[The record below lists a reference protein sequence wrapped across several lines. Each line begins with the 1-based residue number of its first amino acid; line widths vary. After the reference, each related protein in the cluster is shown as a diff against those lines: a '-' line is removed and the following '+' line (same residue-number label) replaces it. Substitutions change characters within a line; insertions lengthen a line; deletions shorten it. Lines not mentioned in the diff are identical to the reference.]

1 MKGGKK
7 MKAKQMMTLFYSL
20 LGTIALLA
28 SPAMAAEPIKI
39 ANIEA
44 LSGPFEQF
52 GNQSRVGF
60 ELGMAYATDGTMK
73 LLDRPVEI
81 IVKDSQIKP
90 AIGKQLLTEAYKDD
104 KVDLAVGPTS
114 SAVAMAMLPVP
125 MEFKKILVV
134 EPAVSDT
141 ITGKDSNRYVFKT
154 SRNSSHDA
162 IGNALVIAKPGVHIA
177 TVAQDYTFG
186 RTFVE
191 KYKQA
196 CEAKGAKIVIE
207 EFLPIKTVDFTASAQ
222 RIIKAMKDIKGEK
235 YLFLNWAGKG
245 SPLNKFHSMKLNEKY
260 GIKLTTGGNI
270 LPVLK
275 GYKPFAGMEG
285 SGYYYHT
292 NPQNQMNEWLIA
304 EHKKRF
310 KGMPPDFFNCGGFA
324 AAIFVAEAI
333 KKAGSTDTEKLIAAM
348 EGMEWMTP
356 KGKMIMRKE
365 DHQALQSMFHFKLKV
380 DPDVAWAVPELVKE
394 QTIEELNIPLTR

>member
-1 MKGGKK
+1 MKKK
-7 MKAKQMMTLFYSL
+7 DATPAVWFFLAFIVVGFMT
-20 LGTIALLA
+20 TI
-28 SPAMAAEPIKI
+28 SMAADPIKI
-39 ANIEA
+39 ANITA
-44 LSGPFEQF
+44 LSGPLEQF

-60 ELGMAYATDGTMK
+60 ALGMEYATKGTMQ
-73 LLDRPVEI
+73 LLGRPIEI
-81 IVKDSQIKP
+81 IEKDTQSKP
-90 AIGKQLLTEAYKDD
+90 ATGKQLLTEAYKDD
-104 KVDLAVGPTS
+104 KVDLVVGPTS
-114 SAVAMAMLPVP
+114 SAVAMAMLPVAA
-125 MEFKKILVV
+125 EFKKILVV

-141 ITGKDSNRYVFKT
+141 ITGKDSNNYVFKT

-162 IGNALVIAKPGVHIA
+162 IGNALVLARPGVSIA

-191 KYKQA
+191 KYKKA
-196 CEAKGAKIVIE
+196 VEAKGAKIVIE
-207 EFLPIKTVDFTASAQ
+207 EFLPMKTVDFTASSQ
-222 RIIKAMKDIKGEK
+222 RIIKAMKDIEGEK

-245 SPLNKFHSMKLNEKY
+245 NPLKKFHAMKLDEKH

-270 LPVLK
+270 IPALK

-292 NPQNQMNEWLIA
+292 NPNNEINDWLVA

-310 KGMPPDFFNCGGFA
+310 KGMPPDFFHCGGFA
-324 AAIFVAEAI
+324 AALFVAKAI
-333 KKAGSTDTEKLIAAM
+333 EKAGSTDAEKLIAAM
-348 EGMEWMTP
+348 EGLEWMTP

-365 DHQALQSMFHFKLKV
+365 DHQALQSQFHFKLKV
-380 DPDVAWAVPELVKE
+380 DPAVDWAVPELVKV

>member
-1 MKGGKK
+1 MKKNYVRQIFQGV
-7 MKAKQMMTLFYSL
+7 TLVAMVF
-20 LGTIALLA
+20 ALVT
-28 SPAMAAEPIKI
+28 PWAMAAEPIKI

-44 LSGPFEQF
+44 LSGPFEQY

-60 ELGMAYATDGTMK
+60 KMGMEYATNGTMK
-73 LLDRPVEI
+73 LLGRPVEI

-125 MEFKKILVV
+125 QEFKKILVV
-134 EPAVSDT
+134 EPAVSDA

-162 IGNALVIAKPGVHIA
+162 IGNALVLARPGVSIA

-186 RTFVE
+186 RTFVGI
-191 KYKQA
+191 YKET

-222 RIIKAMKDIKGEK
+222 RIIKAMKDLKGEK

-245 SPLNKFHSMKLNEKY
+245 NPLKKFHDMKLDEKH

-270 LPVLK
+270 IPVLK
-275 GYKPFAGMEG
+275 GYKSFAGMEG

-292 NPQNQMNEWLIA
+292 NPDNKMNDWLIA

-310 KGMPPDFFNCGGFA
+310 EGMPPDFFTCGGFA

-333 KKAGSTDTEKLIAAM
+333 KKAGSTDTEALIAAM
-348 EGMEWMTP
+348 EGLEWMTP
-356 KGKMIMRKE
+356 KGKMIMRRE
-365 DHQALQSMFHFKLKV
+365 DHQALQPMFHFKLKV
-380 DPDVAWAVPELVKE
+380 DPDVAWAVPELVKV

>member
-1 MKGGKK
+1 MKIKYTAGPIVFV
-7 MKAKQMMTLFYSL
+7 MM
-20 LGTIALLA
+20 ALIVLV

-52 GNQSRVGF
+52 GNQSKVGF
-60 ELGMAYATDGTMK
+60 QLGMEYYTKGSMQ
-73 LLDRPVEI
+73 LIGRPVEI

-90 AIGKQLLTEAYKDD
+90 AVGKQLLTEAYKDD
-104 KVDLAVGPTS
+104 NVDLAVGPTS
-114 SAVAMAMLPVP
+114 SAVAMAMLPVA
-125 MEFKKILVV
+125 MEFKKVLVV

-162 IGNALVIAKPGVHIA
+162 IGNALVLARPGVHVA

-191 KYKQA
+191 KYKKA

-207 EFLPIKTVDFTASAQ
+207 EYLPIKTADFTASAQ

-245 SPLNKFHSMKLNEKY
+245 SPLNKFHDMKLDEKY

-270 LPVLK
+270 IPALK

-292 NPQNQMNEWLIA
+292 NPKNEMNDWLIA

-310 KGMPPDFFNCGGFA
+310 KGMPPDFFVCGGFA
-324 AAIFVAEAI
+324 AAVFVAQAI
-333 KKAGSTDTEKLIAAM
+333 EKAGSTDTEKLIAAM

-365 DHQALQSMFHFKLKV
+365 DHQALQVMYHFKLKV
-380 DPDVAWAVPELVKE
+380 DPNVAWAVPELVKE
-394 QTIEELNIPLTR
+394 QSIEELNIPLTR

>member
-1 MKGGKK
+1 MQNRRK
-7 MKAKQMMTLFYSL
+7 LLYPFFISL
-20 LGTIALLA
+20 VLVLIAT
-28 SPAMAAEPIKI
+28 PAMAAEPIKI

-44 LSGPFEQF
+44 LSGAFEQF

-60 ELGMAYATDGTMK
+60 ELGMEYATNGTMK

-90 AIGKQLLTEAYKDD
+90 AVGKQLLTEAYKDD

-141 ITGKDSNRYVFKT
+141 ITGNDSNRYVFKT

-162 IGNALVIAKPGVHIA
+162 IGNALVIAKPSVHIA

-207 EFLPIKTVDFTASAQ
+207 EYLPIKTVDFTASAQ

-245 SPLNKFHSMKLNEKY
+245 SPLNKFHSMKLDEKY

-270 LPVLK
+270 IPVLK

-292 NPQNQMNEWLIA
+292 NPNNEMNAWLIT

-310 KGMPPDFFNCGGFA
+310 KGMPPDFFVCGGFA
-324 AAIFVAEAI
+324 AAMFVAKAI
-333 KKAGSTDTEKLIAAM
+333 EKAGSTDTEKLISAM
-348 EGMEWMTP
+348 EGLEWMTP

-365 DHQALQSMFHFKLKV
+365 DHQALQVMYHFKLKV
-380 DPDVAWAVPELVKE
+380 DPNVDWAVPELVKV

>member
-1 MKGGKK
+1 MNKSKVTWVICCFTMVVMG
-7 MKAKQMMTLFYSL
+7 LSL
-20 LGTIALLA
+20 SAP
-28 SPAMAAEPIKI
+28 PATAADPIKI
-39 ANIEA
+39 ANITA

-60 ELGMAYATDGTMK
+60 AMGMEYATNGTMK

-81 IVKDSQIKP
+81 IVKDTQIKP

-125 MEFKKILVV
+125 EEFKKILVV

-162 IGNALVIAKPGVHIA
+162 IGNALVLARPGVQIA

-186 RTFVE
+186 RTFAE
-191 KYKQA
+191 IYKSA
-196 CEAKGAKIVIE
+196 VEAKGAKVVIE
-207 EFLPIKTVDFTASAQ
+207 EFLPIETVDFTASAQ
-222 RIIKAMKDIKGEK
+222 RIIQAMKDLKGEK

-245 SPLNKFHSMKLNEKY
+245 SPLNKFHDMKLDEKY

-270 LPVLK
+270 IPALK
-275 GYKPFAGMEG
+275 GYKDFPGMEG

-292 NPQNQMNEWLIA
+292 NPNNPMNDWLIA

-310 KGMPPDFFNCGGFA
+310 EGMPPDFFTCGGFA

-333 KKAGSTDTEKLIAAM
+333 KKAGSTDTEKLITAM
-348 EGMEWMTP
+348 EGLEWMTP

-380 DPDVAWAVPELVKE
+380 DPDVAWAVPELVKV

>member
-1 MKGGKK
+1 MILISELFIE
-7 MKAKQMMTLFYSL
+7 TL
-20 LGTIALLA
+20 A
-28 SPAMAAEPIKI
+28 
-39 ANIEA
+39 
-44 LSGPFEQF
+44 
-52 GNQSRVGF
+52 R
-60 ELGMAYATDGTMK
+60 
-73 LLDRPVEI
+73 VEI
-81 IVKDSQIKP
+81 IVKDTQIK
-90 AIGKQLLTEAYKDD
+90 AAVGKQLLTEAYKDD

-125 MEFKKILVV
+125 QEFKKILVV

-162 IGNALVIAKPGVHIA
+162 IGNALVLARPGVSIA

-186 RTFVE
+186 HTFVE
-191 KYKQA
+191 KYKKA
-196 CEAKGAKIVIE
+196 AEAKGAKIVIE
-207 EFLPIKTVDFTASAQ
+207 EFLPIKTVDFTASSQ
-222 RIIKAMKDIKGEK
+222 RIIKAMKDLKGEK

-245 SPLNKFHSMKLNEKY
+245 NPLKKFHAMKLDKKY

-270 LPVLK
+270 IPALK

-292 NPQNQMNEWLIA
+292 NPDNKMNDWLIA

-310 KGMPPDFFNCGGFA
+310 KGMPPDFFHCGGFA

-333 KKAGSTDTEKLIAAM
+333 KKAGSTDTEALIAAM
-348 EGMEWMTP
+348 EGLEWMTP

-380 DPDVAWAVPELVKE
+380 DPDVAWAIPELVKV
-394 QTIEELNIPLTR
+394 QTIEDLNIPLTR

>member
-1 MKGGKK
+1 MKSKSTAIVFAVLAL
-7 MKAKQMMTLFYSL
+7 MLVSL
-20 LGTIALLA
+20 
-28 SPAMAAEPIKI
+28 PAVAEEPIKI

-52 GNQSRVGF
+52 GNQSKVGF
-60 ELGMAYATDGTMK
+60 QLGMEYYTKGSMK
-73 LLDRPVEI
+73 LLGRPVEI

-90 AIGKQLLTEAYKDD
+90 AVGKQLLTEAYKDD

-125 MEFKKILVV
+125 LEFKKILVV

-162 IGNALVIAKPGVHIA
+162 IGNALVLARPGVFVA

-191 KYKQA
+191 KYKKA
-196 CEAKGAKIVIE
+196 CEAKGAKVVIE
-207 EFLPIKTVDFTASAQ
+207 EFLPVKTVDFTASAQ
-222 RIIKAMKDIKGEK
+222 RIIKAMKDLKGEK

-245 SPLNKFHSMKLNEKY
+245 SPLNKFHDMELDEKY

-270 LPVLK
+270 IPVLK
-275 GYKPFAGMEG
+275 GYKAFPGMEG
-285 SGYYYHT
+285 SSYYYYGMIK
-292 NPQNQMNEWLIA
+292 NNEMNDWLIA

-324 AAIFVAEAI
+324 AAIFVAKAI
-333 KKAGSTDTEKLIAAM
+333 EKAGSTDTEKLISAM
-348 EGMEWMTP
+348 EGLQWMTP

-365 DHQALQSMFHFKLKV
+365 DHQALQSMFHFKLRV
-380 DPDVAWAVPELVKE
+380 DPNVQWAVPELVKV

>member
-1 MKGGKK
+1 
-7 MKAKQMMTLFYSL
+7 MKAKQIMMMILFFL
-20 LGTIALLA
+20 LATIVLLA

-60 ELGMAYATDGTMK
+60 ELGMAYATNGTMK

-207 EFLPIKTVDFTASAQ
+207 EYLPIKTVDFTASAQ

-260 GIKLTTGGNI
+260 GINLTTGGNI

-348 EGMEWMTP
+348 EGLEWMTP

-380 DPDVAWAVPELVKE
+380 DPDVAWAVPALVKE

>member
-1 MKGGKK
+1 MYIRQII
-7 MKAKQMMTLFYSL
+7 MALFAGL
-20 LGTIALLA
+20 LVTALIPSA
-28 SPAMAAEPIKI
+28 IPAAEPIKI

-52 GNQSRVGF
+52 GNQARVGF
-60 ELGMAYATDGTMK
+60 ELGMEYATKGSME
-73 LLDRPVEI
+73 LLGRPVKI
-81 IVKDSQIKP
+81 ITKDTQIKP
-90 AIGKQLLTEAYKDD
+90 PIGKQLLTEAYKDD

-125 MEFKKILVV
+125 QEFKKILVV

-162 IGNALVIAKPGVHIA
+162 IGNALVLARPGVNIA

-191 KYKQA
+191 KYKKA
-196 CEAKGAKIVIE
+196 VEGKGAKIVIE

-235 YLFLNWAGKG
+235 YLFLVWAGKG
-245 SPLNKFHSMKLNEKY
+245 SPLNKFHGMKLDQKY

-270 LPVLK
+270 IPVLK
-275 GYKPFAGMEG
+275 AYKPFEGMEG
-285 SGYYYHT
+285 SAYYYHGMVKN
-292 NPQNQMNEWLIA
+292 NPMNDWLIA

-310 KGMPPDFFNCGGFA
+310 KGMPPDFFHCGGFA
-324 AAIFVAEAI
+324 AAIFVADAI
-333 KKAGSTDTEKLIAAM
+333 KKAGSTDTEKLITVM
-348 EGMEWMTP
+348 EGLEWMTP

-365 DHQALQSMFHFKLKV
+365 DHQALQSQFHYKLKNY
-380 DPDVAWAVPELVKE
+380 PDIAWAVPELVKV

>member
-1 MKGGKK
+1 MKKNYVRKVFQGV
-7 MKAKQMMTLFYSL
+7 TL
-20 LGTIALLA
+20 A
-28 SPAMAAEPIKI
+28 AMAFALFTPSAIAAAPIKI

-52 GNQSRVGF
+52 GNQARVGF
-60 ELGMAYATDGTMK
+60 ELGMEYATKGTMK
-73 LLDRPVEI
+73 LLGRPVEI

-125 MEFKKILVV
+125 LEFKKILVV
-134 EPAVSDT
+134 EPAVSSA

-162 IGNALVIAKPGVHIA
+162 IGNAMVIAKPGVFIA
-177 TVAQDYTFG
+177 TVAQDFTFG
-186 RTFVE
+186 HAFVE
-191 KYKQA
+191 QYKKA

-222 RIIKAMKDIKGEK
+222 RIIRAMKNIKGEK

-245 SPLNKFHSMKLNEKY
+245 SPLNKFHDMKLDEKY

-285 SGYYYHT
+285 SGYYYYE
-292 NPQNQMNEWLIA
+292 NPNNKMNDWLIA
-304 EHKKRF
+304 EYKKRF
-310 KGMPPDFFNCGGFA
+310 KGMPPDFFVCGGFA
-324 AAIFVAEAI
+324 AAMFVADAI
-333 KKAGSTDTEKLIAAM
+333 SKAGSTDAEKLIAVM
-348 EGMEWMTP
+348 EGMKWMTP
-356 KGKMIMRKE
+356 KGMMVMRKK
-365 DHQALQSMFHFKLKV
+365 DHQALQEMYHFKLKV
-380 DPDVAWAVPELVKE
+380 KPDVQWAVPELVKV
-394 QTIEELNIPLTR
+394 QTIEELDIPLTR

>member
-1 MKGGKK
+1 MKKVSV
-7 MKAKQMMTLFYSL
+7 LFLISIFVFGSL
-20 LGTIALLA
+20 AV
-28 SPAMAAEPIKI
+28 SSMAAEPIKI

-52 GNQSRVGF
+52 GNQARVGF
-60 ELGMAYATDGTMK
+60 QMGLEYYTKGTMK
-73 LLDRPVEI
+73 LIGRPIEI

-90 AIGKQLLTEAYKDD
+90 AVGKQLLTEAYKDD

-114 SAVAMAMLPVP
+114 SAVAVAMLPVP
-125 MEFKKILVV
+125 LEFKKILVV
-134 EPAVSDT
+134 EPAVSDA

-162 IGNALVIAKPGVHIA
+162 IGNALVLARPGVNVA

-186 RTFVE
+186 RTFGE
-191 KYKQA
+191 KYKAA
-196 CEAKGAKIVIE
+196 CEAKGAKVVIE
-207 EFLPIKTVDFTASAQ
+207 EYLPMKTVDFTASAQ
-222 RIIKAMKDIKGEK
+222 RIIKAMKDLPGEK

-245 SPLNKFHSMKLNEKY
+245 SPLNKFHSMKLDEKY

-270 LPVLK
+270 IPGLK
-275 GYKPFAGMEG
+275 AFKAFPGMQG
-285 SGYYYHT
+285 SAYYYHGMVQ
-292 NPQNQMNEWLIA
+292 NPMNDWLIA

-310 KGMPPDFFNCGGFA
+310 KGMPPDFFHCGGFA
-324 AAIFVAEAI
+324 AAIFVAKAI
-333 KKAGSTDTEKLIAAM
+333 EKAGSTDTEALIAAM
-348 EGMEWMTP
+348 EGLEWDTP

-365 DHQALQSMFHFKLKV
+365 DHQALQSMFHFKLRI
-380 DPDVAWAVPELVKE
+380 DPDLDWAIPELIKV

>member
-1 MKGGKK
+1 MKIKGI
-7 MKAKQMMTLFYSL
+7 AVPF
-20 LGTIALLA
+20 TIAVMVFGLFL
-28 SPAMAAEPIKI
+28 SPVMSAEPIKI

-52 GNQSRVGF
+52 GNQARVGF
-60 ELGMAYATDGTMK
+60 QLGMEYYTKGSMK
-73 LLDRPVEI
+73 LLGRPVEI

-90 AIGKQLLTEAYKDD
+90 AVGKQLLTEAYKDD

-114 SAVAMAMLPVP
+114 SAVAMAMLPVA
-125 MEFKKILVV
+125 MEFKKVLVV

-162 IGNALVIAKPGVHIA
+162 IGNALVLARPGVYVA

-191 KYKQA
+191 KYKKA
-196 CEAKGAKIVIE
+196 CEAKGAKVVIE
-207 EFLPIKTVDFTASAQ
+207 EFLPIKTADFTASAQ
-222 RIIKAMKDIKGEK
+222 RIIKAMKNVKGEK

-245 SPLNKFHSMKLNEKY
+245 SPLNKFHDMKLDEKY

-270 LPVLK
+270 IPVLK

-292 NPQNQMNEWLIA
+292 NPKNELNDWLIA

-310 KGMPPDFFNCGGFA
+310 KGMPPDLFVCGGFA
-324 AAIFVAEAI
+324 AAGFVVKAI
-333 KKAGSTDTEKLIAAM
+333 EKAGSTDTEALIAAM
-348 EGMEWMTP
+348 EGLEWMTP
-356 KGKMIMRKE
+356 KGKMVMRKE
-365 DHQALQSMFHFKLKV
+365 DHQALQVMYHFKLKV
-380 DPDVAWAVPELVKE
+380 DPNVAWAVPELVKE
-394 QTIEELNIPLTR
+394 QSIEELNIPLTR

>member
-1 MKGGKK
+1 MKKNYVRQIFQGV
-7 MKAKQMMTLFYSL
+7 TLVAMAF
-20 LGTIALLA
+20 ALVTSSA
-28 SPAMAAEPIKI
+28 VAAEPIKI
-39 ANIEA
+39 ANITA
-44 LSGPFEQF
+44 LSGAFEQF

-60 ELGMAYATDGTMK
+60 KMGMEYATNGTMK
-73 LLDRPVEI
+73 LLGRSVEI
-81 IVKDSQIKP
+81 IVRDSQIKP
-90 AIGKQLLTEAYKDD
+90 AVGKQLLTEAYKDD

-162 IGNALVIAKPGVHIA
+162 IGNALVLARPGVSIA

-191 KYKQA
+191 KYKKA
-196 CEAKGAKIVIE
+196 AEAKGAKIVIE
-207 EFLPIKTVDFTASAQ
+207 EYLPIKTVDFTASAQ

-260 GIKLTTGGNI
+260 GIKMTTGGNI
-270 LPVLK
+270 LPVLR

-292 NPQNQMNEWLIA
+292 NPHNQMNDWLIA

-310 KGMPPDFFNCGGFA
+310 KGMPPDFFTCGGFA
-324 AAIFVAEAI
+324 AAMFVAKAI
-333 KKAGSTDTEKLIAAM
+333 EKAGSTDTEKLIAAM
-348 EGMEWMTP
+348 EGLEWMTP

-380 DPDVAWAVPELVKE
+380 DPNVQWAVPELVKE

>member
-1 MKGGKK
+1 MNKVSVIFLISIFMVG
-7 MKAKQMMTLFYSL
+7 SL
-20 LGTIALLA
+20 VVG
-28 SPAMAAEPIKI
+28 SMAAEPIKI

-52 GNQSRVGF
+52 GNQARVGF
-60 ELGMAYATDGTMK
+60 QMGLEYYTKGTMK
-73 LLDRPVEI
+73 LIGRPIEI

-90 AIGKQLLTEAYKDD
+90 AVGKQLLTEAYKDD

-114 SAVAMAMLPVP
+114 SAVAVAMLPVP
-125 MEFKKILVV
+125 LEFKKILVV
-134 EPAVSDT
+134 EPAVSDA

-162 IGNALVIAKPGVHIA
+162 IGNALVLARPGVNVA

-186 RTFVE
+186 RTFGE
-191 KYKQA
+191 KYKAA
-196 CEAKGAKIVIE
+196 CEAKGAKVVIE
-207 EFLPIKTVDFTASAQ
+207 EYLPMKTVDFTASAQ
-222 RIIKAMKDIKGEK
+222 RIIKAMKDLPGEK

-245 SPLNKFHSMKLNEKY
+245 SPLNKFHSMKLDEKY

-270 LPVLK
+270 IPGLK
-275 GYKPFAGMEG
+275 AYKAFPGMEG
-285 SGYYYHT
+285 SAYYYHGMIKD
-292 NPQNQMNEWLIA
+292 NPMNDWLIA

-310 KGMPPDFFNCGGFA
+310 KGMPPDFFHCGGFA
-324 AAIFVAEAI
+324 AAIFVAKAI
-333 KKAGSTDTEKLIAAM
+333 EKAGSTDTEALIAAM
-348 EGMEWMTP
+348 EGLEWMTP

-365 DHQALQSMFHFKLKV
+365 DHQALQSQFHFKLRV
-380 DPDVAWAVPELVKE
+380 DPDVDWAIPELIKV

>member
-1 MKGGKK
+1 
-7 MKAKQMMTLFYSL
+7 
-20 LGTIALLA
+20 
-28 SPAMAAEPIKI
+28 
-39 ANIEA
+39 
-44 LSGPFEQF
+44 
-52 GNQSRVGF
+52 
-60 ELGMAYATDGTMK
+60 
-73 LLDRPVEI
+73 
-81 IVKDSQIKP
+81 
-90 AIGKQLLTEAYKDD
+90 
-104 KVDLAVGPTS
+104 
-114 SAVAMAMLPVP
+114 MAMLPVP

-186 RTFVE
+186 RTFVK

-207 EFLPIKTVDFTASAQ
+207 EYLPIKTVDFTASAQ
-222 RIIKAMKDIKGEK
+222 RIIKAMKDIQGEK

-270 LPVLK
+270 IPVLK

-285 SGYYYHT
+285 SGYYYYT
-292 NPQNQMNEWLIA
+292 NPKNEMNDWLIA
-304 EHKKRF
+304 EHQKQF
-310 KGMPPDFFNCGGFA
+310 KGMPPDFFTCGGFA
-324 AAIFVAEAI
+324 AAMFVAKAI
-333 KKAGSTDTEKLIAAM
+333 EKAGSTDTEKLIAAM
-348 EGMEWMTP
+348 EGLEWMTP

-365 DHQALQSMFHFKLKV
+365 DHQALQSQFHFKLAVK
-380 DPDVAWAVPELVKE
+380 PDAAWAVPELVKE

>member
-1 MKGGKK
+1 MKIKYFAGPI
-7 MKAKQMMTLFYSL
+7 LF
-20 LGTIALLA
+20 TIMVFVLFF
-28 SPAMAAEPIKI
+28 SPAMSAEPIKI

-52 GNQSRVGF
+52 GNQARVGF
-60 ELGMAYATDGTMK
+60 QLGMEYYTKGSMK
-73 LLDRPVEI
+73 LLGRPVEI

-162 IGNALVIAKPGVHIA
+162 IGNALVLARPGVYVA

-191 KYKQA
+191 KYKKA
-196 CEAKGAKIVIE
+196 CEAKGAKVVIQ
-207 EFLPIKTVDFTASAQ
+207 EFLPIKTKDFTASAQ

-245 SPLNKFHSMKLNEKY
+245 SPLNKFHDMKLDEKY

-270 LPVLK
+270 IPALK

-292 NPQNQMNEWLIA
+292 NPSNEMNDWLIA
-304 EHKKRF
+304 EHKKQF
-310 KGMPPDFFNCGGFA
+310 KGMPPDFFVCGGFA
-324 AAIFVAEAI
+324 AAVFVAKAI
-333 KKAGSTDTEKLIAAM
+333 EKAGSTDTEKLITAM
-348 EGMEWMTP
+348 EGLQWMTP
-356 KGKMIMRKE
+356 KGKMVMRKE
-365 DHQALQSMFHFKLKV
+365 DHQALQVMYHFKLKV
-380 DPDVAWAVPELVKE
+380 DPNVAWAVPELVKE
-394 QTIEELNIPLTR
+394 QSIEELNIPLTR

>member
-1 MKGGKK
+1 MKRK
-7 MKAKQMMTLFYSL
+7 MKLSFFILVLTGATLFCSV
-20 LGTIALLA
+20 
-28 SPAMAAEPIKI
+28 AMAAEPIKI
-39 ANIEA
+39 ANITA

-60 ELGMAYATDGTMK
+60 KMGMEYATNGTME
-73 LLDRPVEI
+73 LLGRPIEI
-81 IVKDSQIKP
+81 ITKDTQIKP

-196 CEAKGAKIVIE
+196 CEAKGAKIVIA

-222 RIIKAMKDIKGEK
+222 RIIKAMKDIEGEK

-270 LPVLK
+270 LPVLR

-292 NPQNQMNEWLIA
+292 NPDNELNDWLIT

-310 KGMPPDFFNCGGFA
+310 KGMPPDFFTCGGFA
-324 AAIFVAEAI
+324 AAMFVAKAI
-333 KKAGSTDTEKLIAAM
+333 EKAGSTDTEALIAAM
-348 EGMEWMTP
+348 EGLEWMTP

-380 DPDVAWAVPELVKE
+380 DPDVKWAVPELVKV
-394 QTIEELNIPLTR
+394 QSIEELNIPLTR

>member
-1 MKGGKK
+1 MKG
-7 MKAKQMMTLFYSL
+7 KQMLKCIIFFL
-20 LGTIALLA
+20 LTMFLMF
-28 SPAMAAEPIKI
+28 SQTMATEPIKI
-39 ANIEA
+39 ANITA

-60 ELGMAYATDGTMK
+60 KMGMEYATNGTMK
-73 LLDRPVEI
+73 LLGRPIEI
-81 IVKDSQIKP
+81 ITMDTQIKP

-125 MEFKKILVV
+125 QEFKKILVV

-162 IGNALVIAKPGVHIA
+162 IGNALVIAKPGVYIA

-191 KYKQA
+191 KYKKA
-196 CEAKGAKIVIE
+196 SEAKGAKIVIE

-245 SPLNKFHSMKLNEKY
+245 SPLNKFHAMKLDEKY

-270 LPVLK
+270 IPALK

-285 SGYYYHT
+285 SGYYYYT
-292 NPQNQMNEWLIA
+292 NPDNKMNNWLIA

-310 KGMPPDFFNCGGFA
+310 KGMPPDFFTCGGFA
-324 AAIFVAEAI
+324 AAIFVAKAI
-333 KKAGSTDTEKLIAAM
+333 EKAGSTDTEKLIAAM
-348 EGMEWMTP
+348 EGLKWMTP
-356 KGKMIMRKE
+356 KGEMIMRKE
-365 DHQALQSMFHFKLKV
+365 DHQALQAMFHFRLRV
-380 DPDVAWAVPELVKE
+380 DPNVAWAVPELVKV

>member
-1 MKGGKK
+1 
-7 MKAKQMMTLFYSL
+7 MKAKQVAIYSL
-20 LGTIALLA
+20 CFLFVIIVFSA
-28 SPAMAAEPIKI
+28 PAMAADPIKI
-39 ANIEA
+39 AQITA

-60 ELGMAYATDGTMK
+60 QMGLEYATKGTME
-73 LLDRPVEI
+73 LIGRPVEI
-81 IVKDSQIKP
+81 ILKDTQIKP

-104 KVDLAVGPTS
+104 NVDLAVGPTS

-125 MEFKKILVV
+125 QEFKKILVV

-162 IGNALVIAKPGVHIA
+162 IGNALVLARPGVSIA

-191 KYKQA
+191 KYKKA
-196 CEAKGAKIVIE
+196 VEAKGAKIVIE
-207 EFLPIKTVDFTASAQ
+207 EYLPIKTVDFTASAQ

-245 SPLNKFHSMKLNEKY
+245 SPLNKFHSMKLEDKY
-260 GIKLTTGGNI
+260 GIKLSTGGNI

-285 SGYYYHT
+285 SSYYYYGMV
-292 NPQNQMNEWLIA
+292 QNNAMNDWLIA
-304 EHKKRF
+304 EHQKRF
-310 KGMPPDFFNCGGFA
+310 KGAPPDFFTCGGFA
-324 AAIFVAEAI
+324 AALFVATAI
-333 KKAGSTDTEKLIAAM
+333 TKAGSTDTEKLIAAM
-348 EGMEWMTP
+348 EGLQWMTP

-365 DHQALQSMFHFKLKV
+365 DHQTLQAMFHFKLKV
-380 DPDVAWAVPELVKE
+380 DHDVAWAVPELVKV
-394 QTIEELNIPLTR
+394 QTIEALSIPLTR

>member
-1 MKGGKK
+1 MKL
-7 MKAKQMMTLFYSL
+7 MKSLGLLVCFFLCFAFVSTPVTEAK
-20 LGTIALLA
+20 
-28 SPAMAAEPIKI
+28 PIKI
-39 ANIEA
+39 AQIEA

-52 GNQSRVGF
+52 GNQSRDGF
-60 ELGMAYATDGTMK
+60 QLGMEYATHGTMK
-73 LLDRPVEI
+73 LLGRPLQI
-81 IVKDSQIKP
+81 ILKDTQIKP

-114 SAVAMAMLPVP
+114 SAVAMASLPVP
-125 MEFKKILVV
+125 LEFKKILVV

-141 ITGKDSNRYVFKT
+141 ITGKNSNRYVFKT

-162 IGNALVIAKPGVHIA
+162 IGNALVIAGPGVSIA

-191 KYKQA
+191 KYKKA
-196 CEAKGAKIVIE
+196 CEAKGSKIVIE

-222 RIIKAMKDIKGEK
+222 RIIKAMKGIKGDK

-245 SPLNKFHSMKLNEKY
+245 SPLNKFHSMELDQKY

-285 SGYYYHT
+285 SGYYFYT
-292 NPQNQMNEWLIA
+292 NPKNEMNDWLITKYK
-304 EHKKRF
+304 ERF
-310 KGMPPDFFNCGGFA
+310 KGMPPDFFVCGGFA
-324 AAIFVAEAI
+324 AAMFVAKAI
-333 KKAGSTDTEKLIAAM
+333 EKAGSTDTEKLIAAM
-348 EGMEWMTP
+348 EGLEWMTP
-356 KGKMIMRKE
+356 KGKMIMRKR
-365 DHQALQSMFHFKLKV
+365 DHQALQSMFHFKLRV
-380 DPDVAWAVPELVKE
+380 DPKVPWAIPELVKV
-394 QTIEELNIPLTR
+394 QTIEELDIPPTR

>member
-1 MKGGKK
+1 M
-7 MKAKQMMTLFYSL
+7 
-20 LGTIALLA
+20 ALVVLVL
-28 SPAMAAEPIKI
+28 PAMSAEPIKI

-52 GNQSRVGF
+52 GNQSKVGF
-60 ELGMAYATDGTMK
+60 QLGMEFYTKGSMQ
-73 LLDRPVEI
+73 LIGRPVEI

-90 AIGKQLLTEAYKDD
+90 AVGKQLLTEAYKDD
-104 KVDLAVGPTS
+104 QVDLAVGPTS
-114 SAVAMAMLPVP
+114 SAVAMAMLPVA
-125 MEFKKILVV
+125 MEFKKVLVV

-162 IGNALVIAKPGVHIA
+162 IGNALVLARPGVYVA

-191 KYKQA
+191 KYKKA

-207 EFLPIKTVDFTASAQ
+207 EFLPIKTADFTASAQ

-245 SPLNKFHSMKLNEKY
+245 SPLNKFHDMKLDEKY

-270 LPVLK
+270 IPALK

-292 NPQNQMNEWLIA
+292 NPKNEMNDWLIA

-310 KGMPPDFFNCGGFA
+310 KGMPPDFFVCGGFA
-324 AAIFVAEAI
+324 AAVFVAQAI
-333 KKAGSTDTEKLIAAM
+333 EKAGSTDTEKLIAAM

-356 KGKMIMRKE
+356 KGKMVMRKE
-365 DHQALQSMFHFKLKV
+365 DHQALQVMYHFKLKV
-380 DPDVAWAVPELVKE
+380 DPNVAWAVPELVKE
-394 QTIEELNIPLTR
+394 QSIEELNIPLTR

>member
-1 MKGGKK
+1 MKKVSV
-7 MKAKQMMTLFYSL
+7 LFLISIFVCGSL
-20 LGTIALLA
+20 AV
-28 SPAMAAEPIKI
+28 SSMAAEPIKI

-52 GNQSRVGF
+52 GNQARVGF
-60 ELGMAYATDGTMK
+60 QMGLEYYTKGTMK
-73 LLDRPVEI
+73 LIGRPIEV

-90 AIGKQLLTEAYKDD
+90 AVGKQLLTEAYKDD

-114 SAVAMAMLPVP
+114 SAVAVAMLPVP
-125 MEFKKILVV
+125 LEFKKILVV
-134 EPAVSDT
+134 EPAVSDA

-162 IGNALVIAKPGVHIA
+162 IGNALVLARPGVSVA

-186 RTFVE
+186 RTFGE
-191 KYKQA
+191 KYKMA
-196 CEAKGAKIVIE
+196 CEAKGAKVVIE
-207 EFLPIKTVDFTASAQ
+207 EYLPMKTVDFTASAQ
-222 RIIKAMKDIKGEK
+222 RIIKAMKDLQGEK

-245 SPLNKFHSMKLNEKY
+245 SPLNKFHSMKLDEKY

-270 LPVLK
+270 IPGLK
-275 GYKPFAGMEG
+275 AYTAFPGMQG
-285 SGYYYHT
+285 SAYYYHGMVQ
-292 NPQNQMNEWLIA
+292 NPMNDWLIA

-310 KGMPPDFFNCGGFA
+310 KGMPPDFFHCGGFA
-324 AAIFVAEAI
+324 AAIFVAKAI
-333 KKAGSTDTEKLIAAM
+333 EKAGSTDTEALIAAM
-348 EGMEWMTP
+348 EGLEWDTP

-365 DHQALQSMFHFKLKV
+365 DHQALQSMFHFKLRV
-380 DPDVAWAVPELVKE
+380 DPDVDWAIPELIKV

>member
-1 MKGGKK
+1 MEYYTKGSMQLIG
-7 MKAKQMMTLFYSL
+7 
-20 LGTIALLA
+20 
-28 SPAMAAEPIKI
+28 
-39 ANIEA
+39 
-44 LSGPFEQF
+44 
-52 GNQSRVGF
+52 
-60 ELGMAYATDGTMK
+60 
-73 LLDRPVEI
+73 RPVEI

-90 AIGKQLLTEAYKDD
+90 AVGKQLLTEAYKDD
-104 KVDLAVGPTS
+104 NVDLAVGPTS
-114 SAVAMAMLPVP
+114 SAVAMAMLPVA
-125 MEFKKILVV
+125 MEFKKVLVV

-162 IGNALVIAKPGVHIA
+162 IGNALVLARPGVYVA

-191 KYKQA
+191 KYKKA
-196 CEAKGAKIVIE
+196 CEAKGAKVVIE
-207 EFLPIKTVDFTASAQ
+207 EFLPIKTADFTASAQ

-245 SPLNKFHSMKLNEKY
+245 SPLNKFHDMKLDEKY

-270 LPVLK
+270 IPALK

-292 NPQNQMNEWLIA
+292 NPKNEMNDWLIA

-310 KGMPPDFFNCGGFA
+310 KGMPPDFFVCGGFA
-324 AAIFVAEAI
+324 AAVFVAQAI
-333 KKAGSTDTEKLIAAM
+333 EKAGSTDTEKLISVM

-356 KGKMIMRKE
+356 KGKMVMRKE
-365 DHQALQSMFHFKLKV
+365 DHQALQVMYHFKLKV
-380 DPDVAWAVPELVKE
+380 DPNVAWAIPELVKE
-394 QTIEELNIPLTR
+394 QSIEELNIPLTR

>member
-1 MKGGKK
+1 MGSKK
-7 MKAKQMMTLFYSL
+7 TAILFAVL
-20 LGTIALLA
+20 ALLLV
-28 SPAMAAEPIKI
+28 SSLAMAAEPIKI

-52 GNQSRVGF
+52 GNQSKVGF
-60 ELGMAYATDGTMK
+60 QLGMEYYTKGSMK
-73 LLDRPVEI
+73 LLGRPVEI

-104 KVDLAVGPTS
+104 QVDLAVGPTS

-125 MEFKKILVV
+125 MEFKKVLVV

-162 IGNALVIAKPGVHIA
+162 IGNALVLARPGVYVA

-186 RTFVE
+186 HTFVE
-191 KYKQA
+191 IYKKA
-196 CEAKGAKIVIE
+196 CEAKGAKVVIE
-207 EFLPIKTVDFTASAQ
+207 EFLPIKTADFTASAQ

-245 SPLNKFHSMKLNEKY
+245 SPLNKFHDMKLDEKY

-270 LPVLK
+270 IPVLK
-275 GYKPFAGMEG
+275 GYKAFPGMEG
-285 SGYYYHT
+285 SSYYYYGMIK
-292 NPQNQMNEWLIA
+292 NNEMNDWLIT
-304 EHKKRF
+304 EHKNRF

-324 AAIFVAEAI
+324 AAIFVAKAI
-333 KKAGSTDTEKLIAAM
+333 EKAGSTDTEKLISAM
-348 EGMEWMTP
+348 EGLEWMTP

-380 DPDVAWAVPELVKE
+380 DPNVQWAVPELVKV

>member
-1 MKGGKK
+1 
-7 MKAKQMMTLFYSL
+7 MKAKQIAGSITIVIIGLVLFL
-20 LGTIALLA
+20 T
-28 SPAMAAEPIKI
+28 PAMSAEPIKI

-52 GNQSRVGF
+52 GNQARVGF
-60 ELGMAYATDGTMK
+60 QLGMEYYTKGTMK

-90 AIGKQLLTEAYKDD
+90 AVGKQLLTEAYKDD
-104 KVDLAVGPTS
+104 NVDLAVGPTS

-125 MEFKKILVV
+125 LEFKKILVV

-162 IGNALVIAKPGVHIA
+162 IGNALVLARPGVHVA

-191 KYKQA
+191 KYKKA
-196 CEAKGAKIVIE
+196 CEAKGAKVVIE
-207 EFLPIKTVDFTASAQ
+207 EFLPIKTADFTASAQ
-222 RIIKAMKDIKGEK
+222 RIIKAMKDIQGEK

-245 SPLNKFHSMKLNEKY
+245 SPLNKFHDMKLDEKY

-270 LPVLK
+270 IPALK
-275 GYKPFAGMEG
+275 GYKPFEGMEG
-285 SGYYYHT
+285 SGYYYHS
-292 NPQNQMNEWLIA
+292 NPKNEMNDWLIA
-304 EHKKRF
+304 EHKKQF
-310 KGMPPDFFNCGGFA
+310 KGMPPDFFVCGGFA
-324 AAIFVAEAI
+324 AAVFVATAI
-333 KKAGSTDTEKLIAAM
+333 EKAGSTDTEKLIAAM
-348 EGMEWMTP
+348 EGLEWMTP

-365 DHQALQSMFHFKLKV
+365 DHQALQVMYHFKLKV
-380 DPDVAWAVPELVKE
+380 DPNVDWAVPELVKV
-394 QTIEELNIPLTR
+394 QSIEELDIPLTR